1 MERNRPD
8 RCIAVVPV
16 ALVGPGEPQKRV
28 RSVDRSLSFAAV
40 LSLPGVEEI
49 CELRSHFGFMAFH
62 GGNLERQTDHIA
74 VQAARR
80 SDASVYAVV
89 QPPSLRHHYRSASVV
104 PKDSAALAAFIDHCD
119 VVISVHGYGRHGHW
133 EDLLFGGRNRS
144 LAEHT
149 AAALGPALAAV
160 EPNGYQLVTDL
171 ERIPKPL
178 RGVHPSNP
186 VNLPTQCGL
195 QLELPPGVRGLTPQA
210 RQFASPFPPV
220 AALIDG
226 LASAASSWTGQ
237 RGPVVGTPS

>member
-1 MERNRPD
+1 M
-8 RCIAVVPV
+8 
-16 ALVGPGEPQKRV
+16 ALVMPGEPKERV
-28 RSVDRSLSFAAV
+28 RSVDRSLSFSDV
-40 LSLPGVEEI
+40 LSLSGVQEI
-49 CELRSHFGFMAFH
+49 CELRSRFGFMAFH

-74 VQAARR
+74 VEAAQR

-104 PKDSAALAAFIDHCD
+104 PSDSEALAAFIDHCD

-133 EDLLFGGRNRS
+133 EDLLFGGQNRS
-144 LAEHT
+144 LAKHT

-171 ERIPKPL
+171 ESIPKPL

-186 VNLPTQCGL
+186 VNLPPRFGL

-210 RQFASPFPPV
+210 NRFASPLPPV
-220 AALIDG
+220 VALIEG
-226 LASAASSWTGQ
+226 LACAARSWTGQ
-237 RGPVVGTPS
+237 GGPVVVSP